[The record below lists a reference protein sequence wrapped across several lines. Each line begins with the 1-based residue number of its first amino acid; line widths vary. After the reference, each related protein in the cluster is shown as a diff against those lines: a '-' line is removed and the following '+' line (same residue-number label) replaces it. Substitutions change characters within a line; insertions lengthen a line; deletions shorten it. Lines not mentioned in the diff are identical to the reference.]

1 MSGVTIDKANF
12 TKRLTSL
19 YNSWQTGDL
28 WNSAEALVVPVG
40 ASSEELRYHKS
51 IALQV
56 WLYGYELP
64 DTVMLFT
71 KEDLYVLTS
80 SKKAA
85 LLQELVTPAQH
96 EANIKLQFLERAKG
110 EDGSAQIQKLID
122 VLKKQAAQG
131 SVGTLP
137 KDKPEGKLTDMWSS
151 ALEKS
156 GLSTID
162 VGNALADLLSVKD
175 DNEVTNVKKAAFMT
189 ASVMK
194 TSTVPRLEGI
204 IDEEKKVKHSK
215 LSEEIEQVLADPQ
228 RIQVKLTAANLDIA
242 YAPIVQSGGQY
253 DLKVSAASDDRRLE
267 YDVILCSL
275 GARYSMYCANI
286 ARTFLVDPVKQQEEE
301 YKALLQAQEKAI
313 NALVE
318 GAPMSAAMAAVVKAL
333 QDAKQGHLVEH
344 LPKNIGFGMGLE
356 FREAINLL
364 KPGNERRVAAGMV
377 FNVAVGVS
385 GLEVK
390 IGGKPRS
397 YALLVADTVVV
408 MPGGATPEVLTAA
421 CNKAWSDVAYFFKD
435 EEAEPAV
442 AVKAERP
449 GRDHSNVANKK
460 TNLRS
465 EDQTFKVQEEQRR
478 KQKENQEDLL
488 KRVNEETLRVLR
500 HNQDENNQGGS
511 GAGRQ
516 ISEVVAY
523 RSISDM
529 PSVRD
534 LGIQVDQKKESVLVP
549 IYGVMVPFHILTIK
563 NATNNQDGDHAYI
576 RLNFNFGPGF
586 EPGNRYPNAVF
597 LKELSFRTSD
607 TRHAV
612 RVVQEIKVL
621 RSNVSQ
627 REREQAERAT
637 LVQQERL
644 VKSKGRMY
652 TLPDVWIRPNF
663 GGKGRK
669 VTGQLEAHSN
679 GFRYSSP
686 KGETLDI
693 MYRNIKHAFYQPAEN
708 EMICL
713 VHFHLINPIMVAKKK
728 TQDVQCYAEVMDSV
742 QTLDAGRRSMYD
754 PDEIEEEQRERE
766 QRNKI
771 NKIFQQFVRRIQ
783 QDVWERDF
791 GDLNLEFEIPFRE
804 LGFHGV
810 PHKSTAFIMPTVN
823 CLVEL
828 VESPATVVA
837 MPAVAIV
844 NLERVGFNLRNF
856 DMVIVFKDLTKDV
869 FRIDAIPSQS
879 LDTVR
884 EWLSSMDIKF
894 YENKVNLNWKQV
906 LKSIV
911 DDPEAFEADGGWSF
925 LDMEGD
931 SGEEEEESEEGDPEF
946 QADGDDSEEAGASS
960 EDFSDSD
967 DESLVD
973 SDEAQEEGSEEEDEE
988 EEEEGKDW
996 EELEEEAKR
1005 DDRERH
1011 VSDDEEENRRSKQ
1024 KRKGGSGGS
1033 RDAKRSRR

>member
-1 MSGVTIDKANF
+1 MSSITIDKGNF
-12 TKRLTSL
+12 TKRLKLL
-19 YNSWQTGDL
+19 YNSWKTSDV
-28 WNSAEALVVPVG
+28 WNGAEAIVVPVG

-64 DTVMLFT
+64 DTIMLFT
-71 KEDLYVLTS
+71 KEAVYVLTS
-80 SKKAA
+80 TKKAA
-85 LLQELVTPAQH
+85 LLHELVGPAQK
-96 EANIKLQFLERAKG
+96 EADIKLIFFERAKG
-110 EDGSAQIQKLID
+110 DDGSAHIQKMIEI
-122 VLKKQAAQG
+122 LKGANG

-137 KDKPEGKLTDMWSS
+137 KDKPAGNLTDKWST
-151 ALEKS
+151 ALSES
-156 GLSTID
+156 ELPTTD
-162 VGNALADLLSVKD
+162 VAAALADLLSVKD
-175 DNEVTNVKKAAFMT
+175 ENEMKNVKKAAFMT

-194 TSTVPRLEGI
+194 SATVPRLEGI
-204 IDEEKKVKHSK
+204 IDAEKKVKHSK
-215 LSEEIEQVLADPQ
+215 LSEEIEQVLSEPAK
-228 RIQVKLTAANLDIA
+228 IQVKLNPQNLDIA

-253 DLKVSAASDDRRLE
+253 DLKVSAASDERRLE

-286 ARTFLVDPVKQQEEE
+286 GRTFLVDPVKQQEEE
-301 YKALLQAQEKAI
+301 YKALLQAQDAAI
-313 NALVE
+313 NALKE
-318 GAPMSAAMAAVVKAL
+318 GEPMSAAVTATVKAL
-333 QDAKQGHLVEH
+333 QDAGQGHLVEH

-356 FREAINLL
+356 FRESINLL
-364 KPGNERRVAAGMV
+364 KAGNERKVAAGMV
-377 FNVAVGVS
+377 FNVAVGAS
-385 GLEVK
+385 GLEVQVN
-390 IGGKPRS
+390 GKTRA
-397 YALLVADTVVV
+397 YALMVADTVLVKES
-408 MPGGATPEVLTAA
+408 GNAPEVLTSIAS
-421 CNKAWSDVAYFFKD
+421 KAWSDVAYFLKD
-435 EEAEPAV
+435 EEEEAEPQKP
-442 AVKAERP
+442 VKAERP
-449 GRDHSNVANKK
+449 SSRDFGNAQKK

-465 EDQTFKVQEEQRR
+465 EDDTFKVQEEQRR

-488 KRVNEETLRVLR
+488 KRVNEETLRQLR
-500 HNQDENNQGGS
+500 HNQDEGNQAGS
-511 GAGRQ
+511 SGGRQ
-516 ISEVVAY
+516 VSEVVAY
-523 RSISDM
+523 RSVSDM
-529 PSVRD
+529 PSIRD
-534 LGIQVDQKKESVLVP
+534 LAIQVDQKKEAVLVP
-549 IYGVMVPFHILTIK
+549 IYGVMVPFHILTVK
-563 NATNNQDGDHAYI
+563 NATNNQDGDHAFI

-586 EPGNRYPNAVF
+586 EPGSRFPQAVF

-607 TRHAV
+607 TRHAA

-621 RSNVSQ
+621 RSSVGQ
-627 REREQAERAT
+627 REKEQAERAT

-644 VKSKGRMY
+644 IKSKGRMY
-652 TLPDVWIRPNF
+652 TLPDVWIRPTF

-713 VHFHLINPIMVAKKK
+713 VHFHLINPIMVHKKK
-728 TQDVQCYAEVMDSV
+728 TQDVQCFAEVMDSV

-754 PDEIEEEQRERE
+754 PDEIEEEQRERD

-771 NKIFQQFVRRIQ
+771 NKVFQQFVKRVQ

-810 PHKSTAFIMPTVN
+810 PHKSTAFVMPTVN

-837 MPAVAIV
+837 MPSVAIV

-911 DDPEAFEADGGWSF
+911 DDPEQFEADGGWNF

-931 SGEEEEESEEGDPEF
+931 SDEEEEESEEGDPEF
-946 QADGDDSEEAGASS
+946 QGDSDEEGASS
-960 EDFSDSD
+960 EEYSDSEN
-967 DESLVD
+967 ESVVD
-973 SDEAQEEGSEEEDEE
+973 SDEAEEEGSDDELED

-996 EELEEEAKR
+996 DELEKEAMR
-1005 DDRERH
+1005 DDRDRH
-1011 VSDDEEENRRSKQ
+1011 VSDEEEEDRRSKQ
-1024 KRKGGSGGS
+1024 KRKGAGGGG
-1033 RDAKRSRR
+1033 RDQKRSRR